1 MKAILVPTDGSR
13 TAEKALDV
21 ALDLAQQH
29 KAAVTLFHALLKD
42 KEPDELLRLPELET
56 ADGNVADTLRKISAA
71 PEPEHTAEELMAG
84 REVPGR
90 RVDDDLL
97 RRIGAHI
104 LKRAQAQASARGVAV
119 NVLELTGDKPAEA
132 IVAAA
137 RASDADAIVMGS
149 RGLRYIEAIS
159 FGSVS
164 QEVCR
169 TANCT
174 CVAVH

>member
-1 MKAILVPTDGSR
+1 MKAIFVATDGSE

-42 KEPDELLRLPELET
+42 KEPNELLRLPGLE
-56 ADGNVADTLRKISAA
+56 AAGPDVVDTLRKISQA
-71 PEPEHTAEELMAG
+71 PEPEHTAGEVMAS
-84 REVPGR
+84 RNLHSR
-90 RVDDDLL
+90 RVGDTLL

-104 LKRAQAQASARGVAV
+104 LKRAEAQASARGVSA
-119 NVLELTGDKPAEA
+119 NSLELTGDEPAQA

-137 RASDADAIVMGS
+137 RASNADAIVMGT
-149 RGLRYIEAIS
+149 RGLRNIEAIS

-169 TANCT
+169 TASCT

>member
-1 MKAILVPTDGSR
+1 MKAILVATDGSK

-29 KAAVTLFHALLKD
+29 KAAVTLFHVLLKD
-42 KEPDELLRLPELET
+42 KEPDELLRLPDLKAAG
-56 ADGNVADTLRKISAA
+56 ADVVESLRKISQA
-71 PEPEHTAEELMAG
+71 PEPEHRAEELMAD
-84 REVPGR
+84 RNQPGR

-104 LKRAQAQASARGVAV
+104 LKRAEDQARARGVPV
-119 NVLELTGDKPAEA
+119 KMLELTGDKPAEA

-137 RASDADAIVMGS
+137 RANNADAIVMGT

-169 TANCT
+169 TASCT